1 MLRLLRRR
9 VAPADHRVEHVE
21 AEVPVGDVGHQ
32 RELVAAL
39 LEPALDVVGVVGVV
53 AEVHAP
59 LGPLD
64 LGHVEVALL
73 ELLLARHLLLLD
85 RHVERVDEG
94 HALAAVGEQPVLGV
108 ARLAF
113 AGIGLAAEARVALHH
128 VAAVADELGHHE
140 RPGADRPLV
149 QRQAVVVHAR
159 LRIEGIGLPR
169 DRRHERHRHPVVP
182 LRILALEADA
192 QQVRIGRVGAFE
204 RPLAEVEEG
213 LVADVARQPG
223 QELLVLGLDQL
234 AVGLEAEHVLGEDR
248 VHRRLDAGGGVA
260 LDRVDEVVG
269 DQLARALLLEVP
281 GRALVAELGPGQVV
295 IEVLALERSSRTPDA
310 ART

>member
-1 MLRLLRRR
+1 MRFFACCAGVSPLPTTGSSMLKPRYQSR
-9 VAPADHRVEHVE
+9 
-21 AEVPVGDVGHQ
+21 DVGHQ

-39 LEPALDVVGVVGVV
+39 LEPALDVVGVVRVV
-53 AEVHAP
+53 AEVDAP

-94 HALAAVGEQPVLGV
+94 HALAAVGEQPASLSLG
-108 ARLAF
+108 LAF
-113 AGIGLAAEARVALHH
+113 ARIGLAAEARVALHH
-128 VAAVADELGHHE
+128 VAAVAHELGHHE

-149 QRQAVVVHAR
+149 QRQAVVGHAR
-159 LRIEGIGLPR
+159 LRVERVGLPR
-169 DRRHERHRHPVVP
+169 HRRHERHRHPVVP

-192 QQVRIGRVGAFE
+192 QQVRVGRIGALE

-213 LVADVARQPG
+213 LVADVARAARRSSFC
-223 QELLVLGLDQL
+223 VLGLDQL
-234 AVGLEAEHVLGEDR
+234 AVRLQAEHVLGEDR
-248 VHRRLDAGGGVA
+248 VHRRLDARRRMA
-260 LDRVDEVVG
+260 LERVDEVVG

-281 GRALVAELGPGQVV
+281 GRALVAELGPASG
-295 IEVLALERSSRTPDA
+295 RW
-310 ART
+310 